1 MTALGKRVSR
11 LEARLAPDPDDPL
24 GLMRLSQDEF
34 NILLLDVYL
43 LWLADPKALAE
54 LSAQELAEMS
64 ATVVQIEEKIR
75 CCAGSWANPEYD
87 EHHHWVRVQWPEWFS
102 DQGEFVPSLI
112 AENFNDWSDDAKK
125 RGPEMRWRAEIRARP
140 DIAAL
145 IAEGEHEMTMK
156 HRLAKLEKTREERG
170 PTLEELI
177 AAAVEGRSLSTPSGS
192 APVGGSGRRS
202 GPLTLAELVAAS
214 YETPTPA
221 GPVVAAEERATVP
234 TPAIPGPRPPAEP
247 TKPTSPAPRPLT

>member
-75 CCAGSWANPEYD
+75 CCAASWANPEYA
-87 EHHHWVRVQWPEWFS
+87 EHYRWVRAQWAECFS
-102 DQGEFVPSLI
+102 DQGEFVPPLT
-112 AENFNDWSDDAKK
+112 AKNFNNWSNDAKK
-125 RGPEMRWRAEIRARP
+125 RGPEMRWRAE
-140 DIAAL
+140 
-145 IAEGEHEMTMK
+145 AEC
-156 HRLAKLEKTREERG
+156 G
-170 PTLEELI
+170 PI
-177 AAAVEGRSLSTPSGS
+177 SRH
-192 APVGGSGRRS
+192 
-202 GPLTLAELVAAS
+202 
-214 YETPTPA
+214 
-221 GPVVAAEERATVP
+221 
-234 TPAIPGPRPPAEP
+234 
-247 TKPTSPAPRPLT
+247 